1 MYGNTDRLHMVNVA
15 AQLETTREDQTEVHL
30 RILDSHRR
38 QRSQRNKLWKDRKE
52 QINRHLDENQDV
64 EQQLAIEVTAF
75 MSPLQSFIQGR
86 YQGPRFQSIMA
97 PEYKNAMAAAKQS
110 PDFRYRERAEQFE
123 QNVRTT
129 FADLERTMIHVRLP
143 TTPGTRYHTGL
154 SQEVLEQ
161 NEKPGLATLHIANHD
176 RLMKVLTQE

>member
-1 MYGNTDRLHMVNVA
+1 MN
-15 AQLETTREDQTEVHL
+15 
-30 RILDSHRR
+30 
-38 QRSQRNKLWKDRKE
+38 
-52 QINRHLDENQDV
+52 
-64 EQQLAIEVTAF
+64 
-75 MSPLQSFIQGR
+75 PLQTFAQGR

-97 PEYKNAMAAAKQS
+97 PEYRNAMAAARLN
-110 PDFRYRERAEQFE
+110 PDFRYRERAEEFE
-123 QNVRTT
+123 QTVRTT

-161 NEKPGLATLHIANHD
+161 TEKPGLATMHIVNHD